1 MDLAA
6 LALVLASAFLHSGW
20 NLLTKRSRD
29 QGAFLWLAI
38 IAGLIVYAPAVAFLL
53 PQHPISGEGW
63 IFIAASAVIHVFY
76 FLFLGGALART
87 DLSVAYPLAR
97 GTGPLFVLI
106 IALVVLGEAPT
117 GPGIVGVLLVI
128 AGVYLLNTARLTFR
142 ALTRPFRA
150 LLTTPGTRY
159 ALLTGLT
166 IGVYSVVDKAG
177 VDRVNPMLYMWLWVL
192 GTALLMAPFYLR
204 EPARIGPVLR
214 REYRTIIAAGVLLF
228 GAYTMVLTAMTWSI
242 VTYVSAARETSI
254 LIATLYGALLLRESV
269 GPVRVLG
276 ALVLAL
282 GVAFIAIAG

>member
-6 LALVLASAFLHSGW
+6 LILVLASAFLHSGW
-20 NLLTKRSRD
+20 NLLAKRSRD
-29 QGAFLWLAI
+29 QVPFLWLAI
-38 IAGLIVYAPAVAFLL
+38 IAGLVAFAPAALYFLFTQ
-53 PQHPISGEGW
+53 PPSGSGL

-106 IALVVLGEAPT
+106 IALIFLGESPS
-117 GPGIVGVLLVI
+117 GPGIAGVLLVVI
-128 AGVYLLNTARLTFR
+128 GIYLLNTTHL
-142 ALTRPFRA
+142 ALQA
-150 LLTTPGTRY
+150 LSQAFCALISTPGTRY

-166 IGVYSVVDKAG
+166 IGIYSVVDKAG
-177 VDRVNPMLYMWLWVL
+177 VDRVNPLLYMWLWVL

-204 EPARIGPVLR
+204 NPARVTSILRHEVRPV
-214 REYRTIIAAGVLLF
+214 IAAGVLLF

-254 LIATLYGALLLRESV
+254 LIATLYGALLLKESV
-269 GPVRVLG
+269 GPARILG
-276 ALVLAL
+276 AIVLAL
-282 GVAFIAIAG
+282 GVALIAIAG

>member
-20 NLLTKRSRD
+20 NLLAKRSRD
-29 QGAFLWLAI
+29 QGPFLWLAI
-38 IAGLIVYAPAVAFLL
+38 AAGLVAFAPAALFFLITQ
-53 PQHPISGEGW
+53 PPSGGGW

-106 IALVVLGEAPT
+106 IALVFLGEAPT
-117 GPGIVGVLLVI
+117 GPGITGVLLI
-128 AGVYLLNTARLTFR
+128 ITGIYLLNTPRLTLA
-142 ALTRPFRA
+142 ALAGPFRA
-150 LLTTPGTRY
+150 LISTPGTRY

-177 VDRVNPMLYMWLWVL
+177 VDRVNPLLYMWLWVL
-192 GTALLMAPFYLR
+192 GTGLLMAPFYLR
-204 EPARIGPVLR
+204 QPDRVTSILR
-214 REYRTIIAAGVLLF
+214 RETRPIIAAGVLLF

-254 LIATLYGALLLRESV
+254 LIATLYGALLLKESV
-269 GPVRVLG
+269 GPARILG
-276 ALVLAL
+276 ALILAL
-282 GVAFIAIAG
+282 GVALIAVAG

>member
-6 LALVLASAFLHSGW
+6 LALVLVSAFFHSGW
-20 NLLTKRSRD
+20 NLLAKRSRD

-38 IAGLIVYAPAVAFLL
+38 VAGLLAFAPAAVYFLVTQ
-53 PQHPISGEGW
+53 PPSGDGW
-63 IFIAASAVIHVFY
+63 IFIAASAVIHVLY

-106 IALVVLGEAPT
+106 IALIFLGETPT
-117 GPGIVGVLLVI
+117 GPGIAGVLLVI
-128 AGVYLLNTARLTFR
+128 TGVYLLNTARLTFR

-150 LLTTPGTRY
+150 LVTTPGTRL

-166 IGVYSVVDKAG
+166 IGIYSVVDKAG
-177 VDRVNPMLYMWLWVL
+177 VDRVNPLLYMWLWVL

-204 EPARIGPVLR
+204 RPDRVRAVLKIEIR
-214 REYRTIIAAGVLLF
+214 SAIAAGVLLF

-254 LIATLYGALLLRESV
+254 LIATLYGALLLKEYV
-269 GPVRVLG
+269 GPARVLG
-276 ALVLAL
+276 ALILAL
-282 GVAFIAIAG
+282 GVALIAIAG

>member
-6 LALVLASAFLHSGW
+6 LALVLGSAFLHSGW
-20 NLLTKRSRD
+20 NLLAKRSRD

-38 IAGLIVYAPAVAFLL
+38 AAGLIVYAPAVAVLL

-106 IALVVLGEAPT
+106 IALIFLGETPS

-128 AGVYLLNTARLTFR
+128 VGIYLLNTARLTFR

-150 LLTTPGTRY
+150 LITTPGTRY

-192 GTALLMAPFYLR
+192 GSALLMAPFYLR
-204 EPARIGPVLR
+204 KPTRVRATLR
-214 REYRTIIAAGVLLF
+214 TEFRTIIAAGVLLF

-254 LIATLYGALLLRESV
+254 LIATLYGALLLKESV
-269 GPVRVLG
+269 GPARLLG
-276 ALVLAL
+276 ALILAT
-282 GVAFIAIAG
+282 GVAIIAVAG

>member
-6 LALVLASAFLHSGW
+6 LTLVLASAFLHSGW

-38 IAGLIVYAPAVAFLL
+38 IAGLVAFAPAALYFLFTQ
-53 PQHPISGEGW
+53 PPSGSGW

-97 GTGPLFVLI
+97 GIGPLFVLI
-106 IALVVLGEAPT
+106 IALIFLGETPS
-117 GPGIVGVLLVI
+117 GPGIAGVLLVI
-128 AGVYLLNTARLTFR
+128 AGIYLLNTPRLTLR
-142 ALTRPFRA
+142 ALTQPFRA
-150 LLTTPGTRY
+150 LISTPGTRY

-166 IGVYSVVDKAG
+166 IGIYSVVDKAG
-177 VDRVNPMLYMWLWVL
+177 VDRVNPLLYMWLWVL

-204 EPARIGPVLR
+204 SPDRVTSILRHEARPV
-214 REYRTIIAAGVLLF
+214 IAAGILLF
-228 GAYTMVLTAMTWSI
+228 GAYTLVLTAMTWSI
-242 VTYVSAARETSI
+242 VTYVSAARESSI
-254 LIATLYGALLLRESV
+254 LIATLYGALLLKESV
-269 GPVRVLG
+269 GPARVLG